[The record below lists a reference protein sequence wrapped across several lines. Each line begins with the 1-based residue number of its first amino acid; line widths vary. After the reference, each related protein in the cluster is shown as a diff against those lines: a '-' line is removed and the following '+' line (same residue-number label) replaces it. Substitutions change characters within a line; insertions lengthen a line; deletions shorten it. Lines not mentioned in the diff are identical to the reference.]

1 MDRKGE
7 VIMSTQQLAPDAV
20 ELLGPGG
27 AYELVEIDIN
37 GVRLPTFKNAP
48 LHLREYYQAALEWA
62 DATFYVYE
70 DERYTFADAWQ
81 HAQRVAST
89 LSELGVQSGDTV
101 GIAMRNYPE
110 WVWSYMGITSV
121 GAVAVAMNAWW
132 SGEEMMYGIED
143 SGMKTIFVDRERL

>member
-7 VIMSTQQLAPDAV
+7 VTMSTQQLAPKAV

-27 AYELVEIDIN
+27 AYELVETDIN

-48 LHLREYYQAALEWA
+48 HHLREYYQAALEWA

-81 HAQRVAST
+81 QGQRVAST
-89 LSELGVQSGDTV
+89 LSELGVQSGNAV
-101 GIAMRNYPE
+101 GIAMRP
-110 WVWSYMGITSV
+110 V
-121 GAVAVAMNAWW
+121 
-132 SGEEMMYGIED
+132 
-143 SGMKTIFVDRERL
+143 

>member
-1 MDRKGE
+1 
-7 VIMSTQQLAPDAV
+7 MSTEHHVPTAS

-27 AYELVEIDIN
+27 AFELIDTDIS
-37 GVRLPTFKNAP
+37 GVRLPTFKNAH

-81 HAQRVAST
+81 RAERVASA
-89 LSELGVQSGDTV
+89 LHELGVQPGDRV

-110 WVWSYMGITSV
+110 WIWAYMGSPRM
-121 GAVAVAMNAWW
+121 AQ
-132 SGEEMMYGIED
+132 
-143 SGMKTIFVDRERL
+143 